1 MAQDSET
8 AKWNRITGISFAVAL
23 AIGAV
28 VFVFS
33 DIFIALFAVLIA
45 SGVFFA
51 VSFYLRDES
60 RKSGRPSTADGA
72 IMAGVL
78 LAGIGVCGI
87 IHYFLDDVTIT
98 AICIIA
104 VMIAA
109 AGVMVVRNRRY
120 L

>member
-1 MAQDSET
+1 MVQDPET
-8 AKWNRITGISFAVAL
+8 AKWNKITGISFVAAL

-28 VFVFS
+28 VFVFT
-33 DIFIALFAVLIA
+33 DIFMALFAVLIA

-51 VSFYLRDES
+51 VSFYLRDDS
-60 RKSGRPSTADGA
+60 RKAGGPSTADGA

-78 LAGIGVCGI
+78 LAGIGVCGF
-87 IHYFLDDVTIT
+87 IHYFFDNVTLT

-104 VMIAA
+104 VMLAA
-109 AGVMVVRNRRY
+109 AGVMVIRNRRY